1 MTSGAHQRDTT
12 ATPADAGVCSVAPPP
27 TPTATGTAPASDE
40 TSTPAAPAPTVG
52 VPPEPDEIL
61 GLTRGDRWFVL
72 ISVSLIALLMLAHWI
87 RLTARGRAPIEI
99 DRLDA
104 RPYQFQIDV
113 NHATWVEWMQLEGIG
128 EALGRRIVEDR
139 EQHGPFRNVEDV
151 GRVRGIGAKTLE
163 QIRPYLT
170 CRDCE
175 SAMP

>member
-1 MTSGAHQRDTT
+1 MTNGADRPEVPLTN
-12 ATPADAGVCSVAPPP
+12 AGASSVAPPP
-27 TPTATGTAPASDE
+27 PATAVKDAVHPPDGTATPV
-40 TSTPAAPAPTVG
+40 APAPNVG

-72 ISVSLIALLMLAHWI
+72 VSVSLIALLMLAHWI
-87 RLTARGRAPIEI
+87 RLTARGLAPIEI

-113 NHATWVEWMQLEGIG
+113 NYATWVEWMQLEGIG
-128 EALGRRIVEDR
+128 EALGRRIVQDR
-139 EQHGPFRNVEDV
+139 EQHGPFRSVDDV

-175 SAMP
+175 SATP